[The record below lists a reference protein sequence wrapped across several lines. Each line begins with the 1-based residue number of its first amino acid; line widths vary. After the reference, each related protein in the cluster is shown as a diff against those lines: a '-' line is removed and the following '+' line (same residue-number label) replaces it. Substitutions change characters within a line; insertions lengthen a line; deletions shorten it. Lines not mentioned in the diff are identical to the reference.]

1 MRPSTATTSKPFTR
15 RARGRAPRGGPGWG
29 PPPPRGPR
37 DTEALTNR
45 WRGHPKSDKTPY
57 RTKEEIAHWRADDPI
72 AAFAAVLHD
81 REEVT
86 QEQLNAVQDE
96 VRTEIREAVRFGTQG
111 EEPTVEAMMAGIYA
125 PSPVDPRPL
134 EARA

>member
-1 MRPSTATTSKPFTR
+1 MTDETLMSAEVAEIPAADFLER
-15 RARGRAPRGGPGWG
+15 
-29 PPPPRGPR
+29 
-37 DTEALTNR
+37 
-45 WRGHPKSDKTPY
+45 Y
-57 RTKEEIAHWRADDPI
+57 RTKEEIAQWRADDPI